1 MAVQPF
7 EGHPAGCCRSAA
19 GAFLVCLGAHIGAD
33 YSPSM
38 VVSSR
43 AEKRSASPAVTM
55 AAAVLDVLATASPG
69 CLGPSEIG
77 RRLGVAKSS
86 VANVCSALAK
96 ADLVRREGTAYVLGP
111 RLAELGATY
120 LDGVDEIKTFHDVC
134 AEYLPAP
141 EETVQ
146 MAVMGSGLDVAHL
159 ARRDGSVRIQL
170 VLDVGR
176 HLPASCTATGKALLA
191 GLPEAELERRLA
203 GASLTRFTS
212 HSITDADQL
221 KADLATTRA
230 RGWAI
235 DDQELIDGVLCIAAA
250 VPHARSAPTHA
261 VSFTLLRAWATPERC
276 DRLGQQLVEVSA
288 IIADRLGQGRRMSTI
303 GA

>member
-1 MAVQPF
+1 
-7 EGHPAGCCRSAA
+7 
-19 GAFLVCLGAHIGAD
+19 
-33 YSPSM
+33 
-38 VVSSR
+38 
-43 AEKRSASPAVTM
+43 M
-55 AAAVLDVLATASPG
+55 AAAVLDVLATASPS

-86 VANVCSALAK
+86 VANVCSALAQ

-134 AEYLPAP
+134 AEYLSAP

-146 MAVMGSGLDVAHL
+146 MAVMGPGLDVAHL
-159 ARRDGSVRIQL
+159 TRRDGSVRIQL
-170 VLDVGR
+170 VVDVGR
-176 HLPASCTATGKALLA
+176 HLPATCTATGKALLA
-191 GLPEAELERRLA
+191 ALPAKELDRRLS
-203 GASLTRFTS
+203 GATLARFTAY
-212 HSITDADQL
+212 SITDPDQL
-221 KADLATTRA
+221 KADLAVTRA

-250 VPHARSAPTHA
+250 VPRARSAPTHA

-276 DRLGQQLVEVSA
+276 DRLGRQLVEVGA
-288 IIADRLGQGRRMSTI
+288 IIADRLGQGRRPTTLPS
-303 GA
+303 